1 VEGIRLSQPRTLA
14 FDIETELKP
23 VNFADLVRFIW
34 QTYIFPR
41 QDRFANVQRST
52 VNGVPTLGFRL
63 IDPQTASYIDVQL
76 RTGHPTHIEMVA
88 SDARV
93 PTEALDDLRQDLTF
107 EVESFEEQIRQTSLY
122 FAWVEG
128 EEGIPERRPPGRHSL
143 LHRLF
148 ADSMLTF
155 FVLFIGVSIML
166 FLFIGLWA
174 VVMLVG
180 IQFVMVMLSGRII
193 EKTGDWQVTARNP
206 YVHLFQYQ
214 LPFDDYLTFV
224 REYRSGKL
232 ERLKQD
238 IYDQTLARGQPVDC
252 KSVEQVLGQYGYRC
266 SSENTSTK
274 TVNVYN
280 IVKTAAEKFRVRV
293 PSIVIANTVI
303 PNAAA
308 SGPSPGQ
315 GVMVITTGLLAQ
327 LRDDEI
333 LGVVGHEFGHL
344 KARDPLVLF
353 GITAGEFLLRIYLFT
368 TYNWLFFAIP
378 VLAYGYLLVALGV
391 VYFIAKF
398 FEARADLDSAIKIGQ
413 PKVLAEALRKI
424 GFRRLQ
430 FERSPAFRVGAWTGW
445 DPHPPIYYRVARL
458 DRLQDPAR
466 IKHPLLRSIKE
477 NIQGFSRAFRGQT

>member
-1 VEGIRLSQPRTLA
+1 MVKERAVA
-14 FDIETELKP
+14 FDIQNELKP
-23 VNFADLVRFIW
+23 VSFEDLSKFIW
-34 QTYIFPR
+34 ETYIFPR
-41 QDRFANVQRST
+41 QNRFRNVQRA
-52 VNGVPTLGFRL
+52 VVDGVPTLGFRL
-63 IDPQTASYIDVQL
+63 LDAQTLSYIDVVV
-76 RTGHPTHIEMVA
+76 RIGRPIHVEMVA
-88 SDARV
+88 SDLSV
-93 PTEALDDLRQDLTF
+93 PKKALGDLQQDLTF
-107 EVESFEEQIRQTSLY
+107 EVESFEEQIRLTSLY
-122 FAWVEG
+122 FAWVQG
-128 EEGIPERRPPGRHSL
+128 EEGIPERRPPSQHSL

-148 ADSMLTF
+148 ADSMLPF
-155 FVLFIGVSIML
+155 FVVFIGVSIML

-180 IQFVMVMLSGRII
+180 IQFIMVMLSGRII
-193 EKTGDWQVTARNP
+193 QRTGDWRVTARNP
-206 YVHLFQYQ
+206 FVHLFQYQ
-214 LPFDDYLTFV
+214 LPFDDYVAFV
-224 REYRSGKL
+224 KEYRSGKL
-232 ERLKQD
+232 EKLKQE
-238 IYDQTLARGQPVDC
+238 IYDRTLAKGKPVDC
-252 KSVEQVLGQYGYRC
+252 KSAEQVLDKYGYQC

-280 IVKTAAEKFRVRV
+280 IVKTAADKFRVLV
-293 PSIVIANTVI
+293 PSIVITNTVI

-327 LRDDEI
+327 LQEDEI

-353 GITAGEFLLRIYLFT
+353 GITASEFLLRIYLFT
-368 TYNWLFFAIP
+368 TYAWLFFTLP
-378 VLAYGYLLVALGV
+378 VLAYVYLLVALGV

-398 FEARADLDSAIKIGQ
+398 FEARADLDSAIRIGQ

-430 FERSPAFRVGAWTGW
+430 FERSPVYRVGAWTGW

-458 DRLQDPAR
+458 DQLQDPTQ

-477 NIQGFSRAFRGQT
+477 NIQGFGRAFRGQT

>member
-1 VEGIRLSQPRTLA
+1 
-14 FDIETELKP
+14 
-23 VNFADLVRFIW
+23 
-34 QTYIFPR
+34 
-41 QDRFANVQRST
+41 
-52 VNGVPTLGFRL
+52 
-63 IDPQTASYIDVQL
+63 
-76 RTGHPTHIEMVA
+76 
-88 SDARV
+88 
-93 PTEALDDLRQDLTF
+93 
-107 EVESFEEQIRQTSLY
+107 
-122 FAWVEG
+122 
-128 EEGIPERRPPGRHSL
+128 
-143 LHRLF
+143 
-148 ADSMLTF
+148 MLPF
-155 FVLFIGVSIML
+155 FVLFIGISIML

-180 IQFVMVMLSGRII
+180 IQFIMVMLSGRII
-193 EKTGDWQVTARNP
+193 GKTGDWRVTARNP

-214 LPFDDYLTFV
+214 LPFDDYLAFV
-224 REYRSGKL
+224 KEYRSGKL
-232 ERLKQD
+232 EKLKQD
-238 IYDQTLARGQPVDC
+238 IYDQTIAKGKPVDC
-252 KSVEQVLGQYGYRC
+252 KSAEQVLGKYGYKC
-266 SSENTSTK
+266 NSENTSTK
-274 TVNVYN
+274 TVDVYD
-280 IVKTAAEKFRVRV
+280 IVKTAADRFQVRV
-293 PSIVIANTVI
+293 PSIVITNTVI

-327 LRDDEI
+327 LQDNEI

-353 GITAGEFLLRIYLFT
+353 GITAGEFVFRIYFFT
-368 TYNWLFFAIP
+368 TYAWLFFAIP
-378 VLAYGYLLVALGV
+378 ILAYVYLLVAMGV

-430 FERSPAFRVGAWTGW
+430 FERSPAYRVSAWTGW

-477 NIQGFSRAFRGQT
+477 NIQGFGRAFRGKT

>member
-1 VEGIRLSQPRTLA
+1 LVQERAVSFEIQ
-14 FDIETELKP
+14 TELKP
-23 VNFADLVRFIW
+23 ANSDDLVKFIL

-41 QDRFANVQRST
+41 RNRFANVQRS
-52 VNGVPTLGFRL
+52 VVDGVPTLVFRL
-63 IDPQTASYIDVQL
+63 IDPEAAIYIDVQL
-76 RTGHPTHIEMVA
+76 RTGHPIHVEMTA

-93 PTEALDDLRQDLTF
+93 PTEAMDNLRQDLTF
-107 EVESFEEQIRQTSLY
+107 EVKSFEEQLRQTSLY

-128 EEGIPERRPPGRHSL
+128 EEGIPERKPPGRHSL

-148 ADSMLTF
+148 ADSMLPF
-155 FVLFIGVSIML
+155 FVVFIGISILL
-166 FLFIGLWA
+166 FLFIGLYA

-180 IQFVMVMLSGRII
+180 IQFIMVMLSGRII
-193 EKTGDWQVTARNP
+193 ERTGDWRVTPRNP

-214 LPFDDYLTFV
+214 LPFDDYLAFV
-224 REYRSGKL
+224 KEYRSGKL
-232 ERLKQD
+232 EKLKQD
-238 IYDQTLARGQPVDC
+238 IYDRTLAKGKPVDC
-252 KSVEQVLGQYGYRC
+252 KSAEQVLGKYGYKC
-266 SSENTSTK
+266 NSENTSTK
-274 TVNVYN
+274 TVNVYG
-280 IVKTAAEKFRVRV
+280 IVKTAADKFQVRV
-293 PSIVIANTVI
+293 PSIVITNTVI

-353 GITAGEFLLRIYLFT
+353 GITAGEFLFRIYLFT
-368 TYNWLFFAIP
+368 TYAWLFFAIP
-378 VLAYGYLLVALGV
+378 ILAYAYLLVAMGV

-430 FERSPAFRVGAWTGW
+430 FERSPAYRVSAWTGW
-445 DPHPPIYYRVARL
+445 DPHPPIYYRVTRL
-458 DRLQDPAR
+458 DRLPDPVR

-477 NIQGFSRAFRGQT
+477 NIQGFGRAFRGRT